1 MGAEARYRIS
11 AEDRSK
17 AALDSFR
24 KNMLGIDSAMGGVK
38 AKIATLI
45 SGVAIGALIKSAAD
59 AGDEV
64 WNLHVR
70 LGATTE
76 SLSQL
81 RHVAGL
87 SGVSFETVAKSV
99 QILSRNT
106 GDAARGLGG
115 ASEAFKALNIDV
127 GAFVQLKPEEQ
138 LEALADE
145 LMGIQ
150 NESQRVAF
158 AMATMGRSGAE
169 MLQIMSEGSAG
180 IRAMREEAD
189 ALGLTLSTKDAKAL
203 ADAGDAID
211 RLKSASTALGTSLA
225 LLAAGPVETMAAV
238 VVRAVGGFRE
248 WIDELTS
255 STIDKAIEKM
265 EELGNSV
272 EDINRMT
279 AIRDLAENQKDLAR
293 DSIDAKTALAAVATA
308 AGVFHGRVVAVGDVL
323 TSGVHKVA
331 RYGTSYNDLSAQMN
345 QTTKIVDNDVVR
357 SIKEG
362 TRQWDQHQRS
372 LSATAAL
379 FEDVDVAIE
388 PLWEEMRKLAAVGD
402 PFDTAN
408 LAQAKGLLEQLD
420 EAQRE
425 VNLSFLKGE
434 VSADVWT
441 QLTEK
446 LDLYRT
452 SLGGY
457 AGILEQII
465 ELEQQRKDLMDQ
477 AQTGKTPPAAAPGG
491 PEIPPPAITVGSASS
506 IAGGHETPGG
516 VGDALTTFQ
525 KIEEPDF
532 LDDLPGKLQLASDG
546 FWMMANN
553 ADLLGQALIS
563 LDELGVGAVENLV
576 SASVEAL
583 RGNKNAWQQFEQVM
597 KQAVAGELQALAS
610 SAAVK
615 AIYEMAQGLA
625 AVATGNPGAGAHFA
639 AAGKYALVAGVGI
652 VASAALLGSA
662 SSGSGDGGGY
672 DEGGS
677 SYRPSGRSAGGGS
690 TSTALASS
698 PTTIHVT
705 HVYYGNVYYGS
716 QSRSDAASIQEQLD
730 AGTLFIEEGV
740 A

>member
-17 AALDSFR
+17 AALESFR

-38 AKIATLI
+38 TKIATLV

-106 GDAARGLGG
+106 GDATRGMGE
-115 ASEAFKALNIDV
+115 ASAAFKALNIDV
-127 GAFVQLKPEEQ
+127 GAFAQLKPEEQ

-150 NESQRVAF
+150 NESQRVSF

-189 ALGLTLSTKDAKAL
+189 ALGLTLSTTDAKAL

-225 LLAAGPVETMAAV
+225 LLAAGPVETLAAV
-238 VVRAVGGFRE
+238 VVRMVGGFRG
-248 WIDELTS
+248 WIDEITS

-293 DSIDAKTALAAVATA
+293 DSIDARTALAAVATA
-308 AGVFHGRVVAVGDVL
+308 AGVFQGRVVAVGNVM

-331 RYGTSYNDLSAQMN
+331 QYGTSYNDLSAQMN
-345 QTTKIVDNDVVR
+345 KATIIVDNDVVR

-372 LSATAAL
+372 LSATVEL
-379 FEDVDVAIE
+379 FQDVDVAIQ

-408 LAQAKGLLEQLD
+408 LGQAKGLLEQLD
-420 EAQRE
+420 EAQRS

-434 VSADVWT
+434 VSGDVWA

-446 LDLYRT
+446 LDLYRA

-477 AQTGKTPPAAAPGG
+477 AQTGTIPTPPGAGG
-491 PEIPPPAITVGSASS
+491 PATPPPAITVGAAGS
-506 IAGGHETPGG
+506 IAGGHEPP
-516 VGDALTTFQ
+516 GDAGDILTGFRT
-525 KIEEPDF
+525 IEEPDF
-532 LDDLPGKLQLASDG
+532 LDDLPDKLQLSADG
-546 FWMMANN
+546 FWNMANN
-553 ADLLGQALIS
+553 ANLLREALYS
-563 LDELGVGAVENLV
+563 LDETGVVAVENLV
-576 SASVEAL
+576 AASVDAL

-597 KQAVAGELQALAS
+597 KRAVAGEIQSLAS
-610 SAAVK
+610 IAAVK
-615 AIYEMAQGLA
+615 AIYETAQGLA

-639 AAGKYALVAGVGI
+639 SAAKYAAAAGVGI
-652 VASAALLGSA
+652 VAAAHVLGSV
-662 SSGSGDGGGY
+662 SSGGGAGGGY
-672 DEGGS
+672 DEEGS
-677 SYRPSGRSAGGGS
+677 GYRSSTRMTGGGS

-730 AGTLFIEEGV
+730 AGTLYIEEGV